1 MSCSQILHFKRQLR
15 VLHFL
20 EPLKSQT
27 ALSNLNHP
35 GSSPAPQT
43 YAAHYISTEIYC
55 NLAQQSLWSPRELIC
70 TPARQGVSPG
80 QLACGRKAE
89 IYPEATGAWVWFC
102 FSEYRE
108 IPRIHPTMKGCIP
121 RLSLCWGC
129 FWAREGPQHGA
140 HHGVPQAEAPCA
152 ALNRAGRRVADALCP
167 HSCGF
172 HVLGSTDPS
181 QKVMD
186 GSLPQLSRKKYIR
199 HQSLDEDG
207 QASLF
212 M

>member
-108 IPRIHPTMKGCIP
+108 IPRIHPRMKGCIP

-152 ALNRAGRRVADALCP
+152 ALNRAGRGSELQMLCAHTAMGSMSWGP
-167 HSCGF
+167 QIPPKKWWMVHCHSSAEKNISDIN
-172 HVLGSTDPS
+172 L
-181 QKVMD
+181 
-186 GSLPQLSRKKYIR
+186 
-199 HQSLDEDG
+199 
-207 QASLF
+207 
-212 M
+212 